1 MSTIHDVAELAHV
14 SIATV
19 SRVINQH
26 PSVSEE
32 TRLTVKQAIEQLV
45 SKINKSVSTFVVN
58 TDFPTI
64 NKRLTNMLISL
75 SISFI

>member
-1 MSTIHDVAELAHV
+1 MPKRSSKITDKIFFH
-14 SIATV
+14 
-19 SRVINQH
+19 R
-26 PSVSEE
+26 
-32 TRLTVKQAIEQLV
+32 KQPIEQLV
-45 SKINKSVSTFVVN
+45 SKINESVSTFVIN

>member
-1 MSTIHDVAELAHV
+1 MCQKEAQKL
-14 SIATV
+14 
-19 SRVINQH
+19 
-26 PSVSEE
+26 
-32 TRLTVKQAIEQLV
+32 LTDFFHRKQPIEQLV
-45 SKINKSVSTFVVN
+45 SKINESVSTFVIN

>member
-1 MSTIHDVAELAHV
+1 MCQKGAQKL
-14 SIATV
+14 
-19 SRVINQH
+19 
-26 PSVSEE
+26 
-32 TRLTVKQAIEQLV
+32 LTDFFHRKQPIEQLV
-45 SKINKSVSTFVVN
+45 SKINESVSTFVIN